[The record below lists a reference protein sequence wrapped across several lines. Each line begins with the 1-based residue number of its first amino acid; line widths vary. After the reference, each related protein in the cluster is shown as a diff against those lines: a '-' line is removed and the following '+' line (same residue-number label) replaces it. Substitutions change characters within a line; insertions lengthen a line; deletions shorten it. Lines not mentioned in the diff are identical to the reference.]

1 MGKAFNSINKEYSDE
16 DVFFSRHAFM
26 NGCEKDG
33 ELPDKSNCRVK
44 KVTDTLYECL
54 SGTDHCRFLI
64 NFGFGK
70 YCTWKLKNSAS
81 RLGSHVHAHWE
92 DASERFVI

>member
-1 MGKAFNSINKEYSDE
+1 MKLINIIKPVKPDE
-16 DVFFSRHAFM
+16 VKSALQTN

-54 SGTDHCRFLI
+54 SGTDPCRFLI